1 MPSVYRG
8 MRDTP
13 KSDDL
18 FAQLAPLKRYAL
30 SLTRDRSDAEDLVHD
45 ALVKAIEKERQFRP
59 GRDARAWLFS
69 ILHNT
74 FIDRRRAEATRAGFE
89 AERGADMDVALP
101 AHQEA
106 SLRLQDVRRAFL
118 KLPEE
123 QRAAL
128 HLVAIEG
135 LPYDD
140 AAAALGIPVGTL
152 VSRVSRARAQLR
164 AMDADEGDNIVRF
177 KARGGSDDAAS

>member
-1 MPSVYRG
+1 

-13 KSDDL
+13 KTPDL
-18 FAQLAPLKRYAL
+18 FAQLAPLRRYAL
-30 SLTRDRSDAEDLVHD
+30 SLTRDRGDAEDLVHD
-45 ALVKAIEKERQFRP
+45 ALVKAMEGERTFRP

-74 FIDRRRAEATRAGFE
+74 FVDRRRRQATRAGVE
-89 AERGADMDVALP
+89 APQADGLDVALP
-101 AHQEA
+101 ASQDMA
-106 SLRLQDVRRAFL
+106 LRLQDVRRAFL
-118 KLPEE
+118 SLPEE

-135 LPYDD
+135 LPYED

-164 AMDADEGDNIVRF
+164 AMDGDEGTNVVRF
-177 KARGGSDDAAS
+177 RARGGSDDASS

>member
-1 MPSVYRG
+1 
-8 MRDTP
+8 MRDKPTT
-13 KSDDL
+13 DDL

-30 SLTRDRSDAEDLVHD
+30 SLTRDRGEAEDLVHD

-74 FIDRRRAEATRAGFE
+74 FIDRRRRQATRASFE
-89 AERGADMDVALP
+89 SERSENMNVAMP
-101 AHQEA
+101 ASQEA
-106 SLRLQDVRRAFL
+106 SVRLQDVRRAFL
-118 KLPEE
+118 ALPDE

-135 LPYDD
+135 LPYED
-140 AAAALGIPVGTL
+140 AAAALSIPVGTL

-164 AMDADEGDNIVRF
+164 AMDEGDGTNIVRF